1 MDMKLLRIDSSARSS
16 SVTRQLTSRF
26 VDAWKAKHPHGRV
39 IERDLSAIS
48 LPHITDEWL
57 AAGVPAFERSAAQKK
72 YLAISDALIEDLLA
86 ADTVLIGSPMHNFTV
101 SWPLKAWLDQVVR
114 IGKTFGYDKNGP
126 QGLVKG
132 KRVVVVTSR
141 GGAYSSGSPLA
152 SFDFQ
157 EPYLRRILA
166 FIGLTDVVFIHA
178 ENQLRE
184 QASSSLKG
192 AIEEIERAIAEEVT
206 PLRAP

>member
-1 MDMKLLRIDSSARSS
+1 MKLLRIDSSARAS

-26 VDAWKAKHPHGRV
+26 LDAWKAKHPHGGV

-48 LPHITDEWL
+48 LPHITDDWL
-57 AAGVPAFERSAAQKK
+57 AAGVPAFEQSAGLKK
-72 YLAISDALIEDLLA
+72 YLAISDALIEDPRA
-86 ADTVLIGSPMHNFTV
+86 ADTIVIGSPMNNITV
-101 SWPLKAWLDQVVR
+101 SWPLKAWLDQIVR
-114 IGKTFGYDKNGP
+114 IGTTFGYDKNSP

-141 GGAYSSGSPLA
+141 GGTYSAGSPLA

-184 QASSSLKG
+184 QANSSLKG
-192 AIEEIERAIAEEVT
+192 AIEEIERAIAGEVT
-206 PLRAP
+206 PRNAP